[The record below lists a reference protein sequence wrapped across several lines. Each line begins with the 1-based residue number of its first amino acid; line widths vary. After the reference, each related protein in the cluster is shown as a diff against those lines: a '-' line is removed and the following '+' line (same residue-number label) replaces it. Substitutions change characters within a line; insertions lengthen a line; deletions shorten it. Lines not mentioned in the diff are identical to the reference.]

1 MEKTITKPL
10 DVDLAFDP
18 ETGEQIKSAEQKLVV
33 KKKIDQMAR
42 KPLLKRKKKSKERI
56 KKIKYIGVE
65 FEPTKIDECE
75 KQVNNALSQGYS
87 PIRDI
92 DTPRGL
98 IMVLGLWQ
106 QD

>member
-1 MEKTITKPL
+1 MEKTIKKPL

-18 ETGEQIKSAEQKLVV
+18 ETGEQIKSAEQKLLV
-33 KKKIDQMAR
+33 KKKIDQMTR

-75 KQVNNALSQGYS
+75 KQVNEALSQGYS

-106 QD
+106 RD